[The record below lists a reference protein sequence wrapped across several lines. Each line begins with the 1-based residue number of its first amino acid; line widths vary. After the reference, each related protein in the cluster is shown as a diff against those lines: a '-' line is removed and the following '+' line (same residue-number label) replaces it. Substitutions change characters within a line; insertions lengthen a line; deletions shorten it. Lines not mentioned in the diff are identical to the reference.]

1 MSYVIIYYYDVIII
15 PRSTTKKKYQKM
27 VKDTMNKLNRILK
40 FVQLSPEKKLKGK
53 QRNTYQ
59 RGKTEHI

>member
-15 PRSTTKKKYQKM
+15 PRSTTKKKYQKT
-27 VKDTMNKLNRILK
+27 VKNTMNKLNRILK
-40 FVQLSPEKKLKGK
+40 FVQLSPENKLKGK
-53 QRNTYQ
+53 QRNTNQ